1 MYSFLAL
8 GPIRCVYARS
18 IQVLHCIALASGTFV
33 CPRQKMRGRPLA
45 TQFERKSAA
54 KAPTSALSSECCVSI
69 ALRRRPTI
77 TTVYISLINQLSSL
91 VILERHGLE
100 K

>member
-18 IQVLHCIALASGTFV
+18 IRVLHCIALASGTFV

-54 KAPTSALSSECCVSI
+54 KAPTSASLTHYDQSVVCPLPCVVAQRLRPYIYHLS
-69 ALRRRPTI
+69 
-77 TTVYISLINQLSSL
+77 ISFL
-91 VILERHGLE
+91 VWLY
-100 K
+100 